1 MQRSSRAII
10 SLLAAVLCLCWLFA
24 PTVSP
29 AAEKSLIVGSKQFT
43 EQRILG
49 QIVILLLE
57 KNGFEAKDQTGL
69 GGTAVVREALV
80 NKQIDICVEYTG
92 TGLINFLKYKEPITD
107 PQKCFE
113 TVKKED
119 LEKNGIVWLPY
130 IPFNNTYCLMMQQEK
145 ADKLKIK
152 SLSDL
157 ANYVKAHPD
166 EVKFG
171 LNAEFYARPD
181 GYRPLQVAYDFKFPE
196 DKIVKMD
203 PGLLYTALKDGQLDV
218 AMGFATD
225 GRIEGFKLVVLKD
238 DKNFFPVYNASPV
251 VRKETAEKYPEL
263 AKVFSGLT
271 KKLDSKTMTNLNYQ
285 VDIEHK
291 NPKDVAKA
299 WLQSAGLL

>member
-1 MQRSSRAII
+1 MQRSLRTKI
-10 SLLAAVLCLCWLFA
+10 SFLAAVLCFSWLFA
-24 PTVSP
+24 PMVSL

-130 IPFNNTYCLMMQQEK
+130 IPFNNTYCLMMQREK

-157 ANYVKAHPD
+157 AKYVKEHPD
-166 EVKFG
+166 DVKFG

-225 GRIEGFKLVVLKD
+225 GRIEGFKLVVLTD

-251 VRKETAEKYPEL
+251 VRKETAVKYPEL
-263 AKVFSGLT
+263 EKIFSGLT
-271 KKLDSKTMTNLNYQ
+271 KKLDSKAMTNLNYQ

>member
-1 MQRSSRAII
+1 MRKSSRAQLIF
-10 SLLAAVLCLCWLFA
+10 LGAVLLCCWLFA
-24 PTVSP
+24 PASSI
-29 AAEKSLIVGSKQFT
+29 AADKSLIVGSKQFT

-92 TGLINFLKYKEPITD
+92 TGLITFLKYKEPITD
-107 PQKCFE
+107 PQKCYE

-119 LEKNGIVWLPY
+119 LEKNGLVWLPY
-130 IPFNNTYCLMMQQEK
+130 MPFNNTYCLMMQKEK
-145 ADKLKIK
+145 AGKLQIK

-157 ANYVKAHPD
+157 AKYVKDHPD
-166 EVKFG
+166 DVKFG

-225 GRIEGFKLVVLKD
+225 GRIQGFDLIVLTD

-251 VRKETAEKYPEL
+251 VRKETSEKYPEL
-263 AKVFSGLT
+263 EKIFAGLT
-271 KKLDSKTMTNLNYQ
+271 QKLDSKAMTTMNYQ

-291 NPKDVAKA
+291 NPKEVAKA
-299 WLQSAGLL
+299 WLQSVGLL

>member
-1 MQRSSRAII
+1 MQRSLRVGMGF
-10 SLLAAVLCLCWLFA
+10 LAAVFCFCWLFA
-24 PTVSP
+24 PSASL

-69 GGTAVVREALV
+69 GGTAVVREALI

-130 IPFNNTYCLMMQQEK
+130 MPFNNTYCLMMQREK
-145 ADKLKIK
+145 ADKMKIK

-157 ANYVKAHPD
+157 AKYVKDHPD

-225 GRIEGFKLVVLKD
+225 GRIEGFNLVVLTD
-238 DKNFFPVYNASPV
+238 DKAFFPVYNASPV

-263 AKVFSGLT
+263 AKIFSGLT
-271 KKLDSKTMTNLNYQ
+271 QKLDSKAMTNLNYQ